1 MHGGVI
7 ASLVDLSGT
16 LASLSLIGPS
26 RSMVTTDMNISYIA
40 AAPADR
46 EVEVE
51 AKLLQQGETVTVSV
65 DLRDIATRKFVAQ
78 GRISMRLSS
87 HPLSKL

>member
-40 AAPADR
+40 AAPAD
-46 EVEVE
+46 VN
-51 AKLLQQGETVTVSV
+51 LLATVYFV
-65 DLRDIATRKFVAQ
+65 DLLCIFGFPVA
-78 GRISMRLSS
+78 
-87 HPLSKL
+87 P

>member
-1 MHGGVI
+1 MMV
-7 ASLVDLSGT
+7 LDLEQ
-16 LASLSLIGPS
+16 
-26 RSMVTTDMNISYIA
+26 
-40 AAPADR
+40 R

-65 DLRDIATRKFVAQ
+65 DLRDRASQKFVAQ

>member
-1 MHGGVI
+1 MRIEAHSCVQNRYQTMHGGVI

-40 AAPADR
+40 AAPAD
-46 EVEVE
+46 VN
-51 AKLLQQGETVTVSV
+51 LLAIVY
-65 DLRDIATRKFVAQ
+65 FC
-78 GRISMRLSS
+78 
-87 HPLSKL
+87 

>member
-1 MHGGVI
+1 
-7 ASLVDLSGT
+7 
-16 LASLSLIGPS
+16 
-26 RSMVTTDMNISYIA
+26 MVTTDMNISYIA

-65 DLRDIATRKFVAQ
+65 DLRDRASQKFVAQ